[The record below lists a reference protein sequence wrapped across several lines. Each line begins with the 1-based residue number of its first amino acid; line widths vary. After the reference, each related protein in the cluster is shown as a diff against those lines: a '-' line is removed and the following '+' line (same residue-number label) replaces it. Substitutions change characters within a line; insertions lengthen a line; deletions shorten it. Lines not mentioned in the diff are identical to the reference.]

1 MKKNLITLAMVVAI
15 PAFSI
20 AMAMAQ
26 QVPALE
32 NVSFAPG
39 SYLPIPTA
47 KPLPRVQI
55 ESAEAPVDSLS
66 SSSNTGKPTLP
77 SGAMFGHDSSVVFNY
92 GENLPSVVC
101 APLHVCEVS
110 LQPGETI
117 QQLDVGDTTRWLV
130 KLARSRNADGVET
143 SHLIIKPADVG
154 IASNLVAITDKRTYS
169 LQLVS
174 RRDHSWMPK
183 VAFSYPDDIQANW
196 QAYFAQNKQE
206 KSQSVNLVSTTPSPG
221 ITPVLDFKYH
231 LKGDKPAWKPVRV
244 YSDQNKTYIQ
254 LPATA
259 KNDEIPVLLVLG
271 PGNAEQLVNY
281 RLDGDSFVVDKVIQR
296 ATLIS
301 GIGKNQQRV
310 DIVKAGS

>member
-1 MKKNLITLAMVVAI
+1 MKKSLLFSLTLAATL
-15 PAFSI
+15 PLA
-20 AMAMAQ
+20 ALAQ
-26 QVPALE
+26 QVPAIE

-39 SYLPIPTA
+39 SYAPIHTA
-47 KPLPRVQI
+47 KPLPQVQL
-55 ESAEAPVDSLS
+55 ESAEAPPATLAPTS
-66 SSSNTGKPTLP
+66 SKPGLP
-77 SGAMFGHDSSVVFNY
+77 AGAMLGQDSSVVFNY

-117 QQLDVGDTTRWLV
+117 QQLDVGDTTRWSV

-143 SHLIIKPADVG
+143 SHLIIKPSDVG
-154 IASNLVAITDKRTYS
+154 IVSNLVAITEKRTYS

-174 RRDHSWMPK
+174 RRDRTWMPK

-196 QAYFAQNKQE
+196 QAYFAQNQQE
-206 KSQSVNLVSTTPSPG
+206 ARPAINLVSSTTTAVN
-221 ITPVLDFKYH
+221 TPVLDFKYH

-259 KNDEIPVLLVLG
+259 KNDEIPVLLVVG
-271 PGNAEQLVNY
+271 PGNTEQLVNY
-281 RLDGDSFVVDKVIQR
+281 RLDGDSFIVDKVIQR

>member
-1 MKKNLITLAMVVAI
+1 MNISLLISFTLAATLPLAV
-15 PAFSI
+15 
-20 AMAMAQ
+20 MAQ

-32 NVSFAPG
+32 NVSYAPG
-39 SYLPIPTA
+39 SYLPIPNV
-47 KPLPRVQI
+47 KPIPRVQL
-55 ESAEAPVDSLS
+55 ESTEVPPEALS
-66 SSSNTGKPTLP
+66 PASSKPAFP
-77 SGAMFGHDSSVVFNY
+77 AGAMLGHDSSVVFNY

-117 QQLDVGDTTRWLV
+117 QQLDVGDTTRWSV
-130 KLARSRNADGVET
+130 KLARSRNTEGIET
-143 SHLIIKPADVG
+143 SHLIIKPSDVA
-154 IASNLVAITDKRTYS
+154 ITSNLVAITDKRTYS

-174 RRDHSWMPK
+174 RRDRAWMPK

-196 QAYFAQNKQE
+196 QAYF
-206 KSQSVNLVSTTPSPG
+206 SQTQPETRPAVNLVSSNSAAVNTP
-221 ITPVLDFKYH
+221 ILDFKYH

-254 LPATA
+254 FPATA

-271 PGNAEQLVNY
+271 PGNTEQLVNY

-310 DIVKAGS
+310 DIEKAGS